1 MPRHR
6 VPTYRLHKPSGQA
19 VCTVRTT
26 AGARRDVYLGAFDS
40 PESRREYAR
49 IVAELAVAPAAPQG
63 GLTPPA
69 RITIDELLVA
79 FLTHAQKHYRRADGT
94 TTDQVTEFKAVA
106 RPLHDLYGA
115 TLVADFGPT
124 ALKAVRQHFIER
136 GNCRTLVNNRM
147 GKLRRVFKWGVA
159 EELVPVA
166 VHAALC
172 ALAPLQRGRTEARE
186 SEPVEPVDPAAV
198 DATLPFLNRHVRG
211 LVEFMR
217 YTGCRPSEAAA
228 LRRADLD
235 TTGDV
240 WLYKPATHK
249 SAYRGKSRTIAIG
262 PRAQELLRGYFTDNP
277 LDYLFSPRRAVE
289 ERNARAKAGRKSP
302 MTPSQL
308 AREPKKNPKR
318 RAAEKYN
325 RRSIL
330 TAVYRA
336 AAKAGVQRWHVYQ
349 LRHAHATEVRK
360 RFDLDS
366 ARAALGHSRS
376 STTETYA
383 QRDEGIAVKVA
394 NELG

>member
-19 VCTVRTT
+19 VVTVRTT
-26 AGARRDVYLGAFDS
+26 SGERHDVYLGAFDS

-49 IVAELAVAPAAPQG
+49 IIAELAVAPVAHQG
-63 GLTPPA
+63 GLTPPT

-79 FLTHAQKHYRRADGT
+79 FLTHARTHYRRADGT
-94 TTDQVTEFKAVA
+94 PTDQVAEFKAVA

-115 TLVADFGPT
+115 TSVADFGPL
-124 ALKAVRQHFIER
+124 AFKAVRQHFIDR
-136 GNCRTLVNNRM
+136 GNCRTLINNRM
-147 GKLRRVFKWGVA
+147 GKVRRVFKWGVA
-159 EELVPVA
+159 EQLVPVA
-166 VHAALC
+166 VHTALC
-172 ALAPLQRGRTEARE
+172 AVDGLQEGRTGARE
-186 SEPVEPVDPAAV
+186 SEPVEPVASAAV

-217 YTGCRPSEAAA
+217 LTGSRPSEAAA

-235 TTGDV
+235 TTGQV
-240 WLYKPATHK
+240 WLYRPAQHK
-249 SAYRGKSRTIAIG
+249 TRHKGKTRVIAVG
-262 PRAQELLRGYFTDNP
+262 PRAQDLLRGYFTADATAF
-277 LDYLFSPRRAVE
+277 LFSPRRAVE
-289 ERNARAKAGRKSP
+289 ERNARARAGRKSP

-308 AREPKKNPKR
+308 ARKPKRNPKR
-318 RAAEKYN
+318 PAAEKYN

-330 TAVYRA
+330 TAIYRA
-336 AAKAGVQRWHVYQ
+336 ADKAGVQRWHVYQ

-383 QRDEGIAVKVA
+383 KRDQGIAVKVA
-394 NELG
+394 SELG